1 MNIPSLYVLYL
12 LVLLYLSMSSV
23 ALRVCLPERIV
34 TSTAAAQP
42 ASYLHANDPLG
53 GPSASASLYGPLSLQ
68 FHCGYAIL
76 SLSFFFLFSLL
87 IPPLVCVC
95 DVAARVLSDENRRH
109 SLLAVAVALVPD
121 APRSFRLSAALER
134 RLLVPQR
141 LHP

>member
-1 MNIPSLYVLYL
+1 M
-12 LVLLYLSMSSV
+12 
-23 ALRVCLPERIV
+23 

-76 SLSFFFLFSLL
+76 SLFFFPLFSLL

-95 DVAARVLSDENRRH
+95 VCVMWL
-109 SLLAVAVALVPD
+109 
-121 APRSFRLSAALER
+121 
-134 RLLVPQR
+134 
-141 LHP
+141 